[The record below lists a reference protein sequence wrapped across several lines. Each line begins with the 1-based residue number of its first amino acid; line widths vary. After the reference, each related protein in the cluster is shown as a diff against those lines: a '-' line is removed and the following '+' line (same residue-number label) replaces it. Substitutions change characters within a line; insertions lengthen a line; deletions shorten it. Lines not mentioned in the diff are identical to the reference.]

1 MRFKLILKSV
11 FHYMKH
17 RKFAVAVSVVSIAL
31 AFTFLSF
38 TGSVLFAFAHSAS
51 DNGIKYPLIIGAEGT
66 SDTQLVMSTVFHLDK
81 PHGLITDD
89 VYKEILADKKHVIDA
104 YPIAVADNYK
114 SIQLIG
120 TNQQFVDWI
129 GKGYVAK
136 DSSVK
141 GDLLSDDDIH
151 RVVVGYEAAERASL
165 AVGDTFSGSHGMVG
179 SAHAHHHANFKYK
192 VAGILAKVNGPED
205 YAIYSNYKAVW
216 AVHDNMH
223 HEHSEHHDEHAEAKT
238 EPHDETAEH
247 HNEHAEHHAE
257 GEEEHHHEKG
267 MLTSGKLTA
276 IVVRTVNPIATVEM
290 ESIYS
295 AREGTTAVNT
305 SKTVRRLIEYMNTA
319 EKAVG
324 IFSYAVLVI
333 VLLMISVTIMMGINE
348 RKRDLALMR
357 SLGVGRTAISS
368 MVVIETFIIT
378 ALGLLL
384 GIVVGPLLLLYFK
397 PALDA
402 AMTVNIEP
410 FIITNI
416 EIMGII
422 VTLIASQILALIGM
436 IRIYSMNLV
445 EEIAKN

>member
-1 MRFKLILKSV
+1 
-11 FHYMKH
+11 
-17 RKFAVAVSVVSIAL
+17 
-31 AFTFLSF
+31 
-38 TGSVLFAFAHSAS
+38 
-51 DNGIKYPLIIGAEGT
+51 
-66 SDTQLVMSTVFHLDK
+66 
-81 PHGLITDD
+81 
-89 VYKEILADKKHVIDA
+89 
-104 YPIAVADNYK
+104 
-114 SIQLIG
+114 
-120 TNQQFVDWI
+120 
-129 GKGYVAK
+129 
-136 DSSVK
+136 
-141 GDLLSDDDIH
+141 LLSDDDIH
-151 RVVVGYEAAERASL
+151 RVVVGYEAAQRASL

-179 SAHAHHHANFKYK
+179 SAHAHHHGNFKYK

-223 HEHSEHHDEHAEAKT
+223 HEHSEHAEAH
-238 EPHDETAEH
+238 EETAEH
-247 HNEHAEHHAE
+247 HNENTEHHAE
-257 GEEEHHHEKG
+257 VEEEHHHEKG
-267 MLTSGKLTA
+267 MLTSGKFTA

-295 AREGTTAVNT
+295 AKEGTTAVNT

-357 SLGVGRTAISS
+357 SLGVGRAAISS

-378 ALGLLL
+378 AFGLLL
-384 GIVVGPLLLLYFK
+384 GVIVGPLLLLYFK

-422 VTLIASQILALIGM
+422 VTLIASQVLALIGM